1 MGRIRG
7 RTREQTR
14 EEALAAAAKMFA
26 EGGFEG
32 TSLSLIAEHAGIS
45 PAALCHHFGSK
56 RGLYDAVTDRIYR
69 SLSELL
75 GAIAPQSAFEDVVSQ
90 VYGHAEA
97 HRDEIRVL
105 LGGIMERGGL
115 DEHMR
120 ETHMLPLTSHV
131 AMRVAETYGATETN
145 ARHMLIVLS
154 HLVARFVSND
164 PQDNAVALGVTGAA
178 EARVVILELLTTTG
192 RHLLFPNVATHL
204 TPTKQTS

>member
-45 PAALCHHFGSK
+45 AAALCHHFGSK

-75 GAIAPQSAFEDVVSQ
+75 DGIAPKSAFEDVVAQ
-90 VYGHAEA
+90 VYGHAEG

-115 DEHMR
+115 DERMR
-120 ETHMLPLTSHV
+120 ETHMLPLTAHV
-131 AMRVAETYGATETN
+131 AKRMAETYGSTETH

-164 PQDNAVALGVTGAA
+164 PKDNAVALGVRGAA

-192 RHLLFPNVATHL
+192 RHLLFPNVATNL
-204 TPTKQTS
+204 SPAKQTS